1 MSEIEIFL
9 QGEGLPEI
17 TLVRVPAN
25 GTVRT
30 IIEAGQTHGLRIA
43 DGKDRSVVLIEA
55 SDEPL
60 ELDASLEAA
69 GIGHR
74 SRVHVHHC
82 RKVAVTVN
90 FNIQQVTHMFPPS
103 ITVEHVKKWAD
114 DKKQFNLQ
122 GVDATDHLLQLCNS
136 TVRPDED
143 VHIGTLVQSTSC
155 AVCFD
160 LVPKQRVEG

>member
-1 MSEIEIFL
+1 MSEIEVFL

-17 TLVRVPAN
+17 ALVRVPAD

-30 IIEAGQTHGLRIA
+30 IVEAGQAHGLRVSG
-43 DGKDRSVVLIEA
+43 GKDRPVVLIEE

-60 ELDASLEAA
+60 DLDTTLEAA

-74 SRVHVHHC
+74 SRVHVHRC
-82 RKVAVTVN
+82 RKIAVTVN
-90 FNIQQVTHMFPPS
+90 FNVHQATDMFPPS
-103 ITVEHVKKWAD
+103 TTVGRVKKWAD